1 MLKQQISYTD
11 FDDNQAIETLYFN
24 LTKSELTENLHL
36 QKELESIQSMIEGD
50 KRSLEGDE
58 IVKIID
64 LVKTFMRLSYG
75 VRSADGKRFV
85 KSDEQWVEFT
95 QTAAYDAFLFSLF
108 EEPNKAITFMSGI
121 LPLDLRDRAKAA
133 AESQMKEAVN
143 SLSSQG
149 TKTLEDIAERNEVG
163 PTVTTANPSAA
174 IRSDI
179 PKTTVAAQPSNSE
192 LEEFNAWKAAN
203 RKNGAQK

>member
-1 MLKQQISYTD
+1 MLKQQIAYVD

-36 QKELESIQSMIEGD
+36 RDELEAIQEMINEE
-50 KRSLEGDE
+50 KRSLESQE
-58 IVKIID
+58 IVRIIE

-85 KSDEQWVEFT
+85 KTAEQWVEFT

-108 EEPNKAITFMSGI
+108 EEPNKAVTFMSGI
-121 LPLDLRDRAKAA
+121 LPLDLRERAKTA
-133 AESQMKEAVN
+133 AEASIKSAVATSTPKEPE
-143 SLSSQG
+143 
-149 TKTLEDIAERNEVG
+149 TVG
-163 PTVTTANPSAA
+163 PTVTTAPPSAA
-174 IRSDI
+174 IRNNISNS
-179 PKTTVAAQPSNSE
+179 TVAIPQQSDKE

-203 RKNGAQK
+203 VKKATEQ